1 MFVISAII
9 GTLGEGE
16 EVVQR
21 LRPGCHQ
28 AAAASQG
35 QSGAADQRERDC
47 EDTTGAPGRKGET
60 TFEAFSTLN
69 KGKGLGQLIVVGFDL
84 KTKGGLEELQSMI
97 HSEASPGVGWVGVH
111 VEARLGV

>member
-1 MFVISAII
+1 MFLMSGVIGA
-9 GTLGEGE
+9 LGEGE

-35 QSGAADQRERDC
+35 QSGAADQREGDC

-60 TFEAFSTLN
+60 TFEALS
-69 KGKGLGQLIVVGFDL
+69 I
-84 KTKGGLEELQSMI
+84 
-97 HSEASPGVGWVGVH
+97 
-111 VEARLGV
+111 